1 MSREAHV
8 SYWAWRHFECEG
20 FLCYFIA
27 DLLGKTDV
35 QRKDICKSKVHR
47 HKHIQGLAMRV
58 QYLLFGAGIPT
69 ANVWE
74 PEGCLGR
81 RRRAAFSSR
90 FPAALPRGVVA
101 LEYLVCQAVL
111 LRLDTGRA
119 IGASRIIVPS
129 RLGIAWLSD
138 SRLGRMADGVKLRWL
153 APSNRLNIRPIRI
166 IEVRAAVR
174 RCEAPLVE
182 LGGVL
187 TSARDS
193 AVAIAAVELDHEGSI

>member
-1 MSREAHV
+1 M
-8 SYWAWRHFECEG
+8 F
-20 FLCYFIA
+20 
-27 DLLGKTDV
+27 GKTEACCFL
-35 QRKDICKSKVHR
+35 Q
-47 HKHIQGLAMRV
+47 
-58 QYLLFGAGIPT
+58 P
-69 ANVWE
+69 
-74 PEGCLGR
+74 
-81 RRRAAFSSR
+81 
-90 FPAALPRGVVA
+90 LPSCPPPGVVA

-193 AVAIAAVELDHEGSI
+193 AVAIAAVELGHEGSI